1 MERGKQSMDEK
12 VIIKSETSGSKAGTL
27 VGGFIIAWLLGVVT
41 QYLIEGQ
48 FSLFPFSPVPI
59 WFSIAFLPF
68 LIIYFVFFFMVNSCE
83 LVVTDKRVYGK
94 AAFGKRVDLPVDSIT
109 AVGTGLFS
117 SVSVTTS
124 SGGIKFYLLGN
135 KDEIHEAIST
145 LIVKRQDKSETV
157 TTTTIKQELPQSAAD
172 ELKKFKDLAD
182 SGVIT
187 QEEFEAKK
195 KQLLGL

>member
-1 MERGKQSMDEK
+1 MDEK

-27 VGGFIIAWLLGVVT
+27 IAGFAIAYFLGVIT
-41 QYLIEGQ
+41 QAIVETGRLVFFPEDAIVFLIC
-48 FSLFPFSPVPI
+48 
-59 WFSIAFLPF
+59 FLPF
-68 LIIYFVFFFMVNSCE
+68 LVIYLIFFFMINSCE

-94 AAFGKRVDLPVDSIT
+94 AAFGKRVDLPIDSVS
-109 AVGTGLFS
+109 AVATGLFS
-117 SVSVTTS
+117 SVAVTTS

-157 TTTTIKQELPQSAAD
+157 ATTTIKQEMPQSAAD
-172 ELKKFKDLAD
+172 ELKKFKELAD